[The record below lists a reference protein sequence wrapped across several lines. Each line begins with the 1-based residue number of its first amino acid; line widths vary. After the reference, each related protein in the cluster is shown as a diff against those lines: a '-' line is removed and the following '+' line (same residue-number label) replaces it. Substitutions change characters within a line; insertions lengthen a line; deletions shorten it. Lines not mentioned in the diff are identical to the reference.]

1 MWDTVGI
8 IAAIVVI
15 VLLFQVLDVS
25 ETLKARLRGASS
37 SGNAADRLARIE
49 ERLAAIEKKLG

>member
-25 ETLKARLRGASS
+25 ETLKARLRGTSS
-37 SGNAADRLARIE
+37 SGNAEDRLARIE